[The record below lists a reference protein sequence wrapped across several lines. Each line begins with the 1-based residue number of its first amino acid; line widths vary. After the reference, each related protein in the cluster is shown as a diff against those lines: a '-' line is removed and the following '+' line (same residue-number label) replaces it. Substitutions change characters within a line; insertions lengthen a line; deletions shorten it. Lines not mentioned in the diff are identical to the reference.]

1 MRTCLAILLAVFLSL
16 NTAYAAVVGVCDVLE
31 HTEQDDKA
39 HFGHHSHQ
47 HADEH
52 EHDAPP
58 ANADGSDKLAA
69 SGDHDHA
76 HVHPGFSTLVS
87 SSIGLLLFSG
97 RSPLV
102 AATPDTFVS
111 AAKVRLDR
119 PPRAALA

>member
-1 MRTCLAILLAVFLSL
+1 MRTCLAFLLAVLLSL
-16 NTAYAAVVGVCDVLE
+16 NTAYAAVIGVCDVLE
-31 HTEQDDKA
+31 HTQQGDKA
-39 HFGHHSHQ
+39 HFGHHSHE

-58 ANADGSDKLAA
+58 ADADSSGKVAA

-76 HVHPGFSTLVS
+76 HVHPGFSTLLPGSV
-87 SSIGLLLFSG
+87 GMKLFAG

-111 AAKVRLDR
+111 AAQVRLDR

>member
-1 MRTCLAILLAVFLSL
+1 MRTCLAILLAVLLSL
-16 NTAYAAVVGVCDVLE
+16 NTAYAAVIGVCDTLE
-31 HTEQDDKA
+31 HTQQSDTA

-58 ANADGSDKLAA
+58 ADADGAGKVAA
-69 SGDHDHA
+69 SGDHHHA
-76 HVHPGFSTLVS
+76 HVHPGFSTLLPASLDV
-87 SSIGLLLFSG
+87 IPLAG

-111 AAKVRLDR
+111 ASQVRLDR

>member
-31 HTEQDDKA
+31 HTGQNDKA
-39 HFGHHSHQ
+39 HFGHHSHE

-52 EHDAPP
+52 EHDAAP
-58 ANADGSDKLAA
+58 ADGSDKLAA

-76 HVHPGFSTLVS
+76 HVHPGFSTLLPGSV
-87 SSIGLLLFSG
+87 GMKLFAG

-102 AATPDTFVS
+102 PATPDTFVS
-111 AAKVRLDR
+111 APQLRLDR